1 MKLLNER
8 AREELEAALRQLDE
22 IIEHVVHDMEK
33 TPGPGWEP
41 ILDLFRHDRTKIE
54 RELKRRETHLP

>member
-33 TPGPGWEP
+33 TPGPGWES

-54 RELKRRETHLP
+54 RELKRRGGA